1 MLEKSYE
8 YLKNRLGKFVPDTA
22 IILGSGLG
30 DVINAIKEPIII
42 PYSDVPAFP
51 TPTVSGHKGQ
61 FYAGKLGKHNI
72 ICLQGRFHFYEGI
85 DVRMIYEV
93 IRILKLLGVTRLIVT
108 NAAGSLRM
116 HMPAGSIM
124 LIADHINM
132 SGTNPLIGVCEEP
145 YFPDMSEAYDLDMR
159 NSFMQIAEKERI
171 PIFQGVYMMLTGPNY
186 ETPAEV
192 RMLQMFNVEAVGMS
206 TVPEVIS
213 AVQLGMKVMGI
224 SVISN
229 LATGM
234 DLHKPNH
241 QEVLRQVG
249 KATKK
254 LSLLITKFLEKE

>member
-8 YLKNRLGKFVPDTA
+8 YLKQHLNGFVPDTA
-22 IILGSGLG
+22 LILGSGLG
-30 DVINAIKEPIII
+30 DVVDAVKDPIII
-42 PYSDVPAFP
+42 PYSDVPFFP
-51 TPTVSGHKGQ
+51 TPSVSGHKGQ
-61 FYAGKLGKHNI
+61 FCFGKLGKHNVV
-72 ICLQGRFHFYEGI
+72 CLQGRFHFYEGI

-93 IRILKLLGVTRLIVT
+93 IRLLNRLGVERMIVT

-145 YFPDMSEAYDLDMR
+145 YFPDMSAAYDPQMR
-159 NSFMQIAEKERI
+159 MKFMQVAEAEKI
-171 PIFQGVYMMLTGPNY
+171 PVFQGVYMMLTGPNY

-192 RMLQMFNVEAVGMS
+192 RMLQMFNIEAVGMS

-213 AVQLGMKVMGI
+213 AVHLGMKVMGI

-229 LATGM
+229 LATGL
-234 DLHKPNH
+234 DLHKPDH
-241 QEVLRQVG
+241 HDVLRQVG
-249 KATKK
+249 KAISK
-254 LSLLITKFLEKE
+254 LSLLITKFLEEE

>member
-8 YLKNRLGKFVPDTA
+8 FLKQKLDGFVPDTA

-30 DVINAIKEPIII
+30 DVVEAIENPLII
-42 PYSDVPAFP
+42 PYSDVPFFP
-51 TPTVSGHKGQ
+51 TPTVGGHKGQ
-61 FYAGKLGKHNI
+61 FCAGKIGKHNVL
-72 ICLQGRFHFYEGI
+72 CLQGRFHFYEGI
-85 DVRMIYEV
+85 DVRMIYEI
-93 IRILKLLGVTRLIVT
+93 IRMLKLLGIKQMIIT

-145 YFPDMSEAYDLDMR
+145 YFPDMSEAYDMGMR
-159 NSFMQIAEKERI
+159 NLFMQVAEEERV
-171 PIFQGVYMMLTGPNY
+171 PVFQGVYMMLTGPNY

-213 AVQLGMKVMGI
+213 AAQLGLKVMGI

-234 DLHKPNH
+234 DMHKPNH
-241 QEVLRQVG
+241 KDVLQQVG
-249 KATKK
+249 KATKR
-254 LSLLITKFLEKE
+254 LSKLITKFLERE

>member
-8 YLKNRLGKFVPDTA
+8 YLKQRLDGFVPDTA

-30 DVINAIKEPIII
+30 DVVEAIENPQII
-42 PYSDVPAFP
+42 PYSDIPFFP
-51 TPTVSGHKGQ
+51 TPTVSGHQGQ
-61 FYAGKLGKHNI
+61 LCVGKLGKHNV
-72 ICLQGRFHFYEGI
+72 ICMQGRFHFYEGI

-93 IRILKLLGVTRLIVT
+93 IRLLKRLGAERLIVT

-145 YFPDMSEAYDLDMR
+145 YFPDMSEAYDEGMR
-159 NSFMQIAEKERI
+159 NDFMQIAEEERI
-171 PIFQGVYMMLTGPNY
+171 PVFQGVYMMLTGPNY

-234 DLHKPNH
+234 DFHKPNH
-241 QEVLRQVG
+241 HDVLLQVG

-254 LSLLITKFLEKE
+254 LSHLITKFMEKE

>member
-8 YLKNRLGKFVPDTA
+8 YLKQRLDGFVPDTA

-30 DVINAIKEPIII
+30 DVVEAIENPMVI
-42 PYSDVPAFP
+42 PYSDIPFFP

-61 FYAGKLGKHNI
+61 LCAGKLGKHNV
-72 ICLQGRFHFYEGI
+72 ICMQGRFHFYEGI

-93 IRILKLLGVTRLIVT
+93 MRVLKRLGVKRLIVT

-145 YFPDMSEAYDLDMR
+145 YFPDMSEAYDEEMR
-159 NSFMQIAEKERI
+159 YRFMEIAEEERI
-171 PIFQGVYMMLTGPNY
+171 PVFQGVYMMLTGPNY

-241 QEVLRQVG
+241 HDVLLQVG

-254 LSLLITKFLEKE
+254 LSHLITKFMEKE

>member
-8 YLKNRLGKFVPDTA
+8 YLKQRLGECVPDTA

-30 DVINAIKEPIII
+30 DVVDAIQNPLII
-42 PYSDVPAFP
+42 PYNEVPFFP

-61 FYAGKLGKHNI
+61 FCCGKLGLHNVM
-72 ICLQGRFHFYEGI
+72 CLQGRFHFYEGI
-85 DVRMIYEV
+85 DVRMIYEI
-93 IRILKLLGVTRLIVT
+93 IRVLKMLGVQRLIVT

-145 YFPDMSEAYDLDMR
+145 YFPDMSEAYDAEMR
-159 NSFMQIAEKERI
+159 YQFMKISEEERI
-171 PIFQGVYMMLTGPNY
+171 PVFQGVYMMLTGPNY

-213 AVQLGMKVMGI
+213 AVQLGMKVMGV

-241 QEVLRQVG
+241 EEVLRQVG
-249 KATKK
+249 QATKK
-254 LSLLITKFLEKE
+254 LSYLLTKFMEKE

>member
-8 YLKNRLGKFVPDTA
+8 YMKQRLGDFVPDTA

-30 DVINAIKEPIII
+30 DVVDAIKDPQII
-42 PYSDVPAFP
+42 PYTDVPFFP

-61 FYAGKLGKHNI
+61 FCAGKLGKHNV

-85 DVRMIYEV
+85 DVRMIYEI
-93 IRILKLLGVTRLIVT
+93 IRMLKLLGVQQLIIT
-108 NAAGSLRM
+108 NAAGSLRVY
-116 HMPAGSIM
+116 MPAGSIM

-145 YFPDMSEAYDLDMR
+145 YFPDMSNAYDAEMR
-159 NSFMQIAEKERI
+159 RRFMQIAEEERI
-171 PIFQGVYMMLTGPNY
+171 PVFQGVYMMLTGPNY

-192 RMLQMFNVEAVGMS
+192 RMLQMFNIEAVGMS

-213 AVQLGMKVMGI
+213 AAQLGLKVLGI

-229 LATGM
+229 LATGL
-234 DLHKPNH
+234 DLHKPDH
-241 QEVLRQVG
+241 HEVLRQVG
-249 KATKK
+249 KATSK
-254 LSLLITKFLEKE
+254 LSLLITKFMEKE

>member
-8 YLKNRLGKFVPDTA
+8 YMKQRLGDFVPDTA

-30 DVINAIKEPIII
+30 DLIDAIKEPLII
-42 PYSDVPAFP
+42 PYTDVPFFP

-61 FYAGKLGKHNI
+61 FCAGKLGKHNV

-85 DVRMIYEV
+85 DVRMIYEI
-93 IRILKLLGVTRLIVT
+93 IRMLKLLGVQQLIIT
-108 NAAGSLRM
+108 NAAGSLRVY
-116 HMPAGSIM
+116 MPAGSIM

-145 YFPDMSEAYDLDMR
+145 YFPDMSNAYDSEMR
-159 NSFMQIAEKERI
+159 SRFMQIAEEERI
-171 PIFQGVYMMLTGPNY
+171 PVFQGVYMMLTGPNY

-192 RMLQMFNVEAVGMS
+192 RMLQMFNIEAVGMS

-213 AVQLGMKVMGI
+213 AAQLGLKVLGI

-229 LATGM
+229 LATGL
-234 DLHKPNH
+234 DLHKPDH

-249 KATKK
+249 KATSK
-254 LSLLITKFLEKE
+254 LSLLITKFMEKE

>member
-8 YLKNRLGKFVPDTA
+8 YLKQRLGDFVPDTA

-30 DVINAIKEPIII
+30 DVIDAIKDPQII
-42 PYSDVPAFP
+42 PYTDVPFFP
-51 TPTVSGHKGQ
+51 TPTVSGHAGK
-61 FYAGKLGKHNI
+61 FYIGKLGKHNV

-85 DVRMIYEV
+85 DVRMIYEI
-93 IRILKLLGVTRLIVT
+93 IRMLKLLGAQRLIVT

-145 YFPDMSEAYDLDMR
+145 YFPDMSEAYDSDMR
-159 NSFMQIAEKERI
+159 SRFMKIADEERI
-171 PIFQGVYMMLTGPNY
+171 PVFQGVYMMLTGPNY

-213 AVQLGMKVMGI
+213 AVQLGLKVMGI

-241 QEVLRQVG
+241 HDVLMQVG

-254 LSLLITKFLEKE
+254 LSHLITKFMEEE

>member
-8 YLKNRLGKFVPDTA
+8 YMKQRLGDFVPDTA

-30 DVINAIKEPIII
+30 DLIDAIKEPMII
-42 PYSDVPAFP
+42 PYTDVPFFP

-61 FYAGKLGKHNI
+61 FCAGKLGKHNV

-85 DVRMIYEV
+85 DVRMIYEI
-93 IRILKLLGVTRLIVT
+93 IRMLKLLGVRQLIIT
-108 NAAGSLRM
+108 NAAGSLRVY
-116 HMPAGSIM
+116 MPAGSIM

-145 YFPDMSEAYDLDMR
+145 YFPDMSNAYDLDMR
-159 NSFMQIAEKERI
+159 SRFMQIAEEERI
-171 PIFQGVYMMLTGPNY
+171 PVFQGVYMMLTGPNY

-192 RMLQMFNVEAVGMS
+192 RMLQMFNIEAVGMS

-213 AVQLGMKVMGI
+213 AAQLGLKVLGI

-229 LATGM
+229 LATGL

-249 KATKK
+249 KATSK
-254 LSLLITKFLEKE
+254 LSLLITKFMEKE

>member
-8 YLKNRLGKFVPDTA
+8 YLKQRLDGFVPDTA

-30 DVINAIKEPIII
+30 NLVDAIENPQII
-42 PYSDVPAFP
+42 PYTDVPSFP

-61 FYAGKLGKHNI
+61 FYAGKLGKHNV
-72 ICLQGRFHFYEGI
+72 ICLQGRFHVYEGI
-85 DVRMIYEV
+85 DVRMIYEIV
-93 IRILKLLGVTRLIVT
+93 RMLKLLGVRQLIIT

-145 YFPDMSEAYDLDMR
+145 YFPDMSNAYDSDMR
-159 NSFMQIAEKERI
+159 DRFMQIAEEERI
-171 PIFQGVYMMLTGPNY
+171 SVFQGVYVMLTGPNY

-213 AVQLGMKVMGI
+213 AVQLGLKVMGI

-249 KATKK
+249 KATTK
-254 LSLLITKFLEKE
+254 LGHLITKFLQKE

>member
-8 YLKNRLGKFVPDTA
+8 YLKQRLDDFVPDTA

-30 DVINAIKEPIII
+30 DVVEAIENPQII
-42 PYSDVPAFP
+42 PYADVPFFP
-51 TPTVSGHKGQ
+51 TPTVGGHKGQ
-61 FYAGKLGKHNI
+61 FCYGKLGKHNV

-85 DVRMIYEV
+85 DVRMIYEI
-93 IRILKLLGVTRLIVT
+93 IRVLKLLGVQQLIIT

-145 YFPDMSEAYDLDMR
+145 YFPDMSNAYDVGMR
-159 NSFMQIAEKERI
+159 NRFMQVADEERV
-171 PIFQGVYMMLTGPNY
+171 PVFQGVYMMLTGPNY

-213 AVQLGMKVMGI
+213 AAQLGLKVMGI

-234 DLHKPNH
+234 DMHKPNH
-241 QEVLRQVG
+241 QDVLLQVG
-249 KATKK
+249 KATKRLGK
-254 LSLLITKFLEKE
+254 LITRFLEKE

>member
-8 YLKNRLGKFVPDTA
+8 YLKEKLNGFVPDTA
-22 IILGSGLG
+22 LILGSGLG
-30 DVINAIKEPIII
+30 GVVEAIENPLYI
-42 PYSDVPAFP
+42 PYSDIPFFP

-61 FYAGKLGKHNI
+61 MCVGKLGRHKV
-72 ICLQGRFHFYEGI
+72 ICMQGRFHFYEGI
-85 DVRMIYEV
+85 DVRLIYEV
-93 IRILKLLGVTRLIVT
+93 IRVLKQLGAERLIVT

-116 HMPAGSIM
+116 YMPAGSIM

-145 YFPDMSEAYDLDMR
+145 YFPDMSNAYDYEMR
-159 NSFMQIAEKERI
+159 QCFMKVAEEERI
-171 PIFQGVYMMLTGPNY
+171 PVFQGVYMMLTGPNY

-192 RMLQMFNVEAVGMS
+192 RMLQMFNIEAVGMS

-213 AVQLGMKVMGI
+213 AVQLGMKVMGV

-241 QEVLRQVG
+241 HEVLHQVG
-249 KATKK
+249 QATQK
-254 LSLLITKFLEKE
+254 LTLLLTKFMEKE

>member
-1 MLEKSYE
+1 MLDKSYE
-8 YLKNRLGKFVPDTA
+8 YLKQRLNGFVPDTA
-22 IILGSGLG
+22 LILGSGLG
-30 DVINAIKEPIII
+30 DLIESIKNPQII
-42 PYSDVPAFP
+42 PYSDVPFFP

-61 FYAGKLGKHNI
+61 FCIGQLGKHNV
-72 ICLQGRFHFYEGI
+72 ICMQGRFHFYEGI

-93 IRILKLLGVTRLIVT
+93 IRLLKRIGVNRLIVT

-145 YFPDMSEAYDLDMR
+145 YFPDMSNAYDAEMR
-159 NSFMQIAEKERI
+159 SRFMQVAEEERI
-171 PIFQGVYMMLTGPNY
+171 PVFQGVYMMLTGPNY

-234 DLHKPNH
+234 DLQKPNH
-241 QEVLRQVG
+241 HDVLLQVG

-254 LSLLITKFLEKE
+254 LSLLITKFMEEK

>member
-8 YLKNRLGKFVPDTA
+8 YMKQELGDFVPDTA

-30 DVINAIKEPIII
+30 DVVEAIENPRII
-42 PYSDVPAFP
+42 PYANVPFFP
-51 TPTVSGHKGQ
+51 TPTVGGHKGQ
-61 FYAGKLGKHNI
+61 FCAGKIGKHNVL
-72 ICLQGRFHFYEGI
+72 CLQGRFHFYEGI
-85 DVRMIYEV
+85 DVRMIYEI
-93 IRILKLLGVTRLIVT
+93 IRMLKLLGIKQLIIT

-145 YFPDMSEAYDLDMR
+145 YFPDMSQAYDLEMR
-159 NSFMQIAEKERI
+159 NKFMQIADEERV
-171 PIFQGVYMMLTGPNY
+171 PVFQGVYMMLTGPNY

-213 AVQLGMKVMGI
+213 AAQLGLKVMGI

-234 DLHKPNH
+234 DMNKPNH
-241 QEVLRQVG
+241 NDVLLQVG
-249 KATKK
+249 KATKR
-254 LSLLITKFLEKE
+254 LSRLITRFLEKE

>member
-8 YLKNRLGKFVPDTA
+8 YIKQQLNGFVPDTA
-22 IILGSGLG
+22 IILGSGLN
-30 DVINAIKEPIII
+30 DVVNAIQNTQVI
-42 PYSDVPAFP
+42 PYTDIPFFP

-61 FYAGKLGKHNI
+61 LCAGVIGKHNV
-72 ICLQGRFHFYEGI
+72 ICMQGRFHFYEGI

-93 IRILKLLGVTRLIVT
+93 IRLLKLLGAQRLIVT

-116 HMPAGSIM
+116 YMPAGSIM

-145 YFPDMSEAYDLDMR
+145 YFPDMSQAYDAQMR
-159 NSFMQIAEKERI
+159 QRFMEIAEAERM
-171 PIFQGVYMMLTGPNY
+171 PVFQGVYMMLTGPNY

-249 KATKK
+249 KATTK
-254 LSLLITKFLEKE
+254 LSHLINVFLQEE

>member
-8 YLKNRLGKFVPDTA
+8 YLKNRLDGFTPDTA

-30 DVINAIKEPIII
+30 DLIDAIKDPIII
-42 PYSDVPAFP
+42 PYTEVPFFP

-61 FYAGKLGKHNI
+61 FYAGKLGKHNV

-93 IRILKLLGVTRLIVT
+93 IRLLKLLGANRLIVT

-145 YFPDMSEAYDLDMR
+145 YFPDMSDAYDLEMR
-159 NSFMQIAEKERI
+159 ERFMQIAEEERI
-171 PIFQGVYMMLTGPNY
+171 PVFQGVYMMLTGPNY

-241 QEVLRQVG
+241 QDVLRQVG

>member
-8 YLKNRLGKFVPDTA
+8 YMKQRLGDFVPDTA

-30 DVINAIKEPIII
+30 DLIDAIKEPLII
-42 PYSDVPAFP
+42 PYTDVPFFP

-61 FYAGKLGKHNI
+61 FCAGKLGKHNV

-85 DVRMIYEV
+85 DVRMIYEI
-93 IRILKLLGVTRLIVT
+93 IRMLKLLGVRQLIIT
-108 NAAGSLRM
+108 NAAGSLRVY
-116 HMPAGSIM
+116 MPAGSIM

-145 YFPDMSEAYDLDMR
+145 YFPDMSNAYDLDMR
-159 NSFMQIAEKERI
+159 SRFMQIAEEERI
-171 PIFQGVYMMLTGPNY
+171 PVFQGVYMMLTGPNY

-192 RMLQMFNVEAVGMS
+192 RMLQMFNIEAVGMS

-213 AVQLGMKVMGI
+213 AAQLGLKVLGI

-229 LATGM
+229 LATGL
-234 DLHKPNH
+234 DLHKPDH
-241 QEVLRQVG
+241 HEVLRQVG
-249 KATKK
+249 KATSK
-254 LSLLITKFLEKE
+254 LSLLITKFMEKE

>member
-8 YLKNRLGKFVPDTA
+8 YLKQRLDGFVPDTA
-22 IILGSGLG
+22 LILGSGLG
-30 DVINAIKEPIII
+30 NVVDAVKNPLII
-42 PYSDVPAFP
+42 PYSDVPFFP
-51 TPTVSGHKGQ
+51 TPSVSGHKGQ
-61 FYAGKLGKHNI
+61 FCIGKLGKHNV

-93 IRILKLLGVTRLIVT
+93 IKLLKSLGVQRLIVT

-145 YFPDMSEAYDLDMR
+145 YFPDMSAAYDEDMR
-159 NSFMQIAEKERI
+159 NLFMQVAEEERT
-171 PIFQGVYMMLTGPNY
+171 PVFQGVYMMLTGPNY

-213 AVQLGMKVMGI
+213 AVHLGMKVMGI

-229 LATGM
+229 LATGL

-241 QEVLRQVG
+241 ADVLRQVG
-249 KATKK
+249 KATAK
-254 LSLLITKFLEKE
+254 LSALIKKFMEKE